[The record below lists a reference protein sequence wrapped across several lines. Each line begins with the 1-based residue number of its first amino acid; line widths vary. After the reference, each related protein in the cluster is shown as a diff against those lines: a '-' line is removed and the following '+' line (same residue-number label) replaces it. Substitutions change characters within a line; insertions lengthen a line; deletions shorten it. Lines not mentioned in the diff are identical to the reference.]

1 MKKTTV
7 MIVDD
12 HAIFRMGL
20 ASLLGTAKDLSVV
33 GDAGDGESAVK
44 KALKLRPD
52 VVIMD
57 FLMPGMDGAEATR
70 RILAEWPEAKVVIF
84 TTYDAAN
91 GIGHA
96 LDAGAKGAI
105 VKKAE
110 FDDLL
115 DAIRAVAAGGTFISP
130 EIAQVLKSSPATA
143 PLSPRQAD
151 VLELVTL
158 GLSNEDIAYK
168 LGITAPV
175 VRDYLK
181 TTFAKIGAANRAEA
195 VAIAMRKHLL
205 KI

>member
-20 ASLLGTAKDLSVV
+20 ASLLGTAKDLIVA
-33 GDAGDGESAVK
+33 GDAGDGETAVK
-44 KALKLRPD
+44 TALKIRPD

-57 FLMPGMDGAEATR
+57 LLMPGLDGAESTR
-70 RILAEWPEAKVVIF
+70 RLLAEWPEAKIIIL
-84 TTYDAAN
+84 TTYDSAN
-91 GIGHA
+91 GIGQA

-110 FDDLL
+110 LDDLL
-115 DAIRAVAAGGTFISP
+115 EAIRAVAAGDTFISP

-143 PLSPRQAD
+143 PLSPRQTD

-168 LGITAPV
+168 LGISAPV

-181 TTFAKIGAANRAEA
+181 ATFAKIGAANRAEA

>member
-20 ASLLGTAKDLSVV
+20 ASLLGTAKDILVT

-57 FLMPGMDGAEATR
+57 LLMPGMDGSEATR
-70 RILAEWPEAKVVIF
+70 RLLAAWPEAKVIIF
-84 TTYDAAN
+84 TTYDSAN
-91 GIGHA
+91 GIGQA
-96 LDAGAKGAI
+96 LNAGAKGAI

-130 EIAQVLKSSPATA
+130 EIQQVLKSSPATA
-143 PLSPRQAD
+143 PLSPRQID

-168 LGITAPV
+168 LGISAPV

-181 TTFAKIGAANRAEA
+181 ATFAKIGAANRAEA
-195 VAIAMRKHLL
+195 VAIAMRRHLL

>member
-20 ASLLGTAKDLSVV
+20 ASLLGTAKDLIVA
-33 GDAGDGESAVK
+33 GDAGDGETAVK
-44 KALKLRPD
+44 TALKIRPD

-57 FLMPGMDGAEATR
+57 LLMPGLDGAESTR
-70 RILAEWPEAKVVIF
+70 RLLAEWPEAKIIIL
-84 TTYDAAN
+84 TTYDSAN
-91 GIGHA
+91 GIGQA

-115 DAIRAVAAGGTFISP
+115 EAIRAVAAGDTFISP

-143 PLSPRQAD
+143 PLSPRQTD
-151 VLELVTL
+151 VLKLVTL

-168 LGITAPV
+168 LGISAPV

-181 TTFAKIGAANRAEA
+181 ATFAKIGAANRAEA
-195 VAIAMRKHLL
+195 VAIAMRRHLL

>member
-20 ASLLGTAKDLSVV
+20 ASLLGTAKDITVI

-57 FLMPGMDGAEATR
+57 FLMPGVDGAEATR

-84 TTYDAAN
+84 TTYDSAN

-195 VAIAMRKHLL
+195 VAIAMRQHLL

>member
-20 ASLLGTAKDLSVV
+20 ASLLGTAKDLIVA
-33 GDAGDGESAVK
+33 GDAGDGETAVK
-44 KALKLRPD
+44 TALKIRPD

-57 FLMPGMDGAEATR
+57 LLMPGLDGAETTR
-70 RILAEWPEAKVVIF
+70 RLLAEWPEAKIIIL
-84 TTYDAAN
+84 TTYDSAN
-91 GIGHA
+91 GIGQA

-115 DAIRAVAAGGTFISP
+115 EAIRAVAAGDTFISP

-143 PLSPRQAD
+143 PLSPRQTD

-158 GLSNEDIAYK
+158 GLSNEDIANK
-168 LGITAPV
+168 LGISAPV

-181 TTFAKIGAANRAEA
+181 ATFAKIGAANRAEA
-195 VAIAMRKHLL
+195 VAIAMRRHLL

>member
-20 ASLLGTAKDLSVV
+20 ASLLGTAKDLIVA
-33 GDAGDGESAVK
+33 GDAGDGETAVK
-44 KALKLRPD
+44 TALKIRPD

-57 FLMPGMDGAEATR
+57 LLMPGVDGAESTR
-70 RILAEWPEAKVVIF
+70 RLLAEWPEAKIIIL
-84 TTYDAAN
+84 TTYDSAN
-91 GIGHA
+91 GIGQA

-115 DAIRAVAAGGTFISP
+115 EAIRAVAAGDTFISP

-143 PLSPRQAD
+143 PLSPRQTD

-168 LGITAPV
+168 LGISAPV

-181 TTFAKIGAANRAEA
+181 ATFAKIGAANRAEA
-195 VAIAMRKHLL
+195 VAIAMRRHLL

>member
-20 ASLLGTAKDLSVV
+20 ASLLGTAKDLIVA
-33 GDAGDGESAVK
+33 GDAGDGETAVK
-44 KALKLRPD
+44 TALQIRPD

-57 FLMPGMDGAEATR
+57 LLMPGLDGAESTR
-70 RILAEWPEAKVVIF
+70 RLLAEWPEAKIIIL
-84 TTYDAAN
+84 TTYDSAN
-91 GIGHA
+91 GIGQA

-115 DAIRAVAAGGTFISP
+115 EAIRAVAAGDTFISP

-143 PLSPRQAD
+143 PLSPRQTD

-168 LGITAPV
+168 LGISAPV

-181 TTFAKIGAANRAEA
+181 ATFAKIGAANRAEA

>member
-20 ASLLGTAKDLSVV
+20 ASLLGTAKDISVV

-52 VVIMD
+52 VIIMD

-115 DAIRAVAAGGTFISP
+115 DAIRAVSYGGTFISP

-143 PLSPRQAD
+143 PLSPRQTD

-158 GLSNEDIAYK
+158 GLTNEDIAYK
-168 LGITAPV
+168 LGLSAPV

-181 TTFAKIGAANRAEA
+181 STFAKIGAANRAEA

>member
-52 VVIMD
+52 VVIMA

>member
-20 ASLLGTAKDLSVV
+20 ASLLGTAKDLIVA
-33 GDAGDGESAVK
+33 GDAGDGETAVK
-44 KALKLRPD
+44 TALKIRPD

-57 FLMPGMDGAEATR
+57 LLMPGLDGAESTR
-70 RILAEWPEAKVVIF
+70 RLLAEWPEAKIIIL
-84 TTYDAAN
+84 TTYDSAN
-91 GIGHA
+91 GIGQA

-115 DAIRAVAAGGTFISP
+115 EAIRAVAAGDTFISP

-143 PLSPRQAD
+143 PLSPRQTD

-168 LGITAPV
+168 LGISAPV

-181 TTFAKIGAANRAEA
+181 ATFAKIGAANRAEA
-195 VAIAMRKHLL
+195 VAIAMRRHLL

>member
-20 ASLLGTAKDLSVV
+20 ASLLGTAKDISVV

-52 VVIMD
+52 VIIMD

-115 DAIRAVAAGGTFISP
+115 DAIRAVAVGGTFISP